1 MTTINDLEDSR
12 TKCPMCSSTVNEIEL
27 GRLGLSNEQIR
38 TLRHHIK
45 EETFG
50 LLVQLVD
57 ITMRKIDPDKMG
69 LESEM
74 KRVVSE
80 LQRTIESV
88 KQKLDGTAIGKIG
101 EIITIKDLK
110 AVVSS
115 DEFSEENAVKGGTDI
130 LATVKEN
137 SEAVGKIAISVKYDL
152 AWKNEFI
159 TQLNKNMKQEGT
171 NFGILVT
178 KDFPS
183 EALSD
188 KAYVKET
195 RVGGMILVVKPEY
208 VSVAYPGYRLAV
220 IAKQDAKT
228 SIKNMQ
234 EQLEKHQTINKAV
247 MDWIGGEG
255 FMTATRNIDNAIEN
269 STKTCGILNKIEK
282 YVVREIGNANDEQ
295 DSLRQVL
302 ENSRILIQDLKNRL
316 NQGEKK

>member
-1 MTTINDLEDSR
+1 MTTVNDLENTR
-12 TKCPMCSSTVNEIEL
+12 TKCPICSSTVNEVEL
-27 GRLGLSNEQIR
+27 GRVGLSNEQLR
-38 TLRHHIK
+38 TLRRHIK

-57 ITMRKIDPDKMG
+57 ITMRKIDPDKLG

-80 LQRTIESV
+80 LQRTVESV
-88 KQKLDGTAIGKIG
+88 SQKLEGTAIGKIG
-101 EIITIKDLK
+101 EVITIKDLK

-130 LATVKEN
+130 LAIVKEN
-137 SEAVGKIAISVKYDL
+137 GEAVGKIAISVKYDL
-152 AWKNEFI
+152 AWKSEFI

-178 KDFPS
+178 KDFPR

-195 RVGGMILVVKPEY
+195 RVGMILVVKPEY

-220 IAKQDAKT
+220 IAEQDAKT
-228 SIKNMQ
+228 TIKNMQ

-255 FMTATRNIDNAIEN
+255 FRTATSNIDNAIEN
-269 STKTCGILNKIEK
+269 SDKTTGILNNIEK
-282 YVVREIGNANDEQ
+282 YVVREIGKAKDEQ
-295 DSLRQVL
+295 DLLTQFL
-302 ENSRILIQDLKNRL
+302 ENSRIAIQDLKNRL

>member
-1 MTTINDLEDSR
+1 
-12 TKCPMCSSTVNEIEL
+12 
-27 GRLGLSNEQIR
+27 
-38 TLRHHIK
+38 
-45 EETFG
+45 
-50 LLVQLVD
+50 
-57 ITMRKIDPDKMG
+57 MRKIDPDKLG

-74 KRVVSE
+74 KRVVAE

-88 KQKLDGTAIGKIG
+88 NQKLDGTAIGKIG

-152 AWKNEFI
+152 AWKSEFI

-178 KDFPS
+178 KDFPR

-188 KAYVKET
+188 KAYIKET

-220 IAKQDAKT
+220 IAEQDAKT
-228 SIKNMQ
+228 TIKNMQ

-247 MDWIGGEG
+247 MDWISGEG
-255 FMTATRNIDNAIEN
+255 FLTATRNIDNAIEN
-269 STKTCGILNKIEK
+269 SNKTTGMLNNIEK
-282 YVVREIGNANDEQ
+282 YVVREIGKAKDEQ
-295 DSLRQVL
+295 D
-302 ENSRILIQDLKNRL
+302 
-316 NQGEKK
+316 